1 VGPAPADVSRAASP
15 RGAAGAAGATPDQL
29 RPAGDDRSETLD
41 VIRGVAVLGILSM
54 NIALFAMPFAA
65 YQNPTVLFDYSGL
78 NRATYWVVHTLFD
91 TKMMSIFSMLFG
103 AGAMLYAQ
111 KAALAEGREG
121 ERRARGLWLRR
132 MGWLLLIG
140 MIHAY
145 LIWEGDIL
153 VAYALTGLMVVW
165 WLRRLSVLWLLAA
178 AAGFMLV
185 SVGMT
190 AVNGVSTFI
199 VLAPEEA
206 IRFGVPEDAALQM
219 REHTDTSWFAP
230 SEEEL
235 RAQVQTLRG
244 DWQTVFAAR
253 AQMAAMMQTM
263 VFVFYIFWRVAAMM
277 LLGMALYRLGALT
290 GGWRLR
296 GYAVLAALGYGIG
309 LPLVIGGI
317 LFNESKGF
325 DPAWQSLAGM
335 HFNELGSIPVAL
347 GHIGLIAAIVKAGAL
362 RAARQRLA
370 AVGRMA
376 LTCYLLESV
385 LAGLIFYGYGLGLAG
400 RLDRFEQQL
409 VVLGVWALL
418 LVIAPWWLARYRF
431 GPVEWVW
438 RSLTYWKRQP
448 MRRVQHDAP

>member
-1 VGPAPADVSRAASP
+1 MSQVASP
-15 RGAAGAAGATPDQL
+15 AGAGGAGGAAPDQL

-54 NIALFAMPFAA
+54 NIAIFAMPFAA
-65 YQNPTVLFDYSGL
+65 YQNPTVLFEYSGL

-103 AGAMLYAQ
+103 AGALLYAR
-111 KAALAEGREG
+111 KAAGRDG

-140 MIHAY
+140 MLHAY

-165 WLRRLSVLWLLAA
+165 WLRRLSAGWLLAA
-178 AAGFMLV
+178 SAGFLLIAEAMMALQGASVYWMLQADDAAEMM
-185 SVGMT
+185 GK
-190 AVNGVSTFI
+190 GGE
-199 VLAPEEA
+199 LAYAAPNDEA
-206 IRFGVPEDAALQM
+206 IAAQL
-219 REHTDTSWFAP
+219 A
-230 SEEEL
+230 
-235 RAQVQTLRG
+235 TLRG
-244 DWQTVFAAR
+244 DWLAVFEHRAAIAVMLQTVGFL
-253 AQMAAMMQTM
+253 
-263 VFVFYIFWRVAAMM
+263 FYFFWRAASMM

-290 GGWRLR
+290 GRWRLR
-296 GYAVLAALGYGIG
+296 GYAGLTAGGYLVG

-317 LFNESKGF
+317 MYNESHGF
-325 DPAWQSLAGM
+325 DPALHNLLGM
-335 HFNELGSIPVAL
+335 RFNEVGSVGVAL
-347 GHIGLIAAIVKAGAL
+347 GHVGLIALLVKAGAL
-362 RAARQRLA
+362 GMLRRRLA

-400 RLDRFEQQL
+400 RLDRFEQQV

-431 GPVEWVW
+431 GPVEWLW
-438 RSLTYWKRQP
+438 RSLTYWRPQP
-448 MRRVQHDAP
+448 MRRVQRDAP